1 MVNSSIIINYDILRI
16 KKWQSNNNNNNNQK
30 LLRKDMSINYVKM
43 ANGDNIKY
51 VLMKKSRQDYRKW
64 EKVKRRRSKRDYKNR
79 SSNNNNSN
87 NKNRNNRSLN

>member
-30 LLRKDMSINYVKM
+30 LLRKDMSINYAKM

-79 SSNNNNSN
+79 SSNN
-87 NKNRNNRSLN
+87 KNRNNKSLN